1 MRVPA
6 LLAGIALVGTASM
19 ARADV
24 SEYQGQTVVSLA
36 VMVEGVGSPGRVD
49 PGVDR
54 AIQTR
59 TGQPLLMREVRESL
73 VHLLSLGR
81 FEDVLVHAASAS
93 GGVALTYD
101 LVPVHPIARVAFSGT
116 AKLSGVDDGGL
127 RRTLV
132 DRYGGPPPS
141 GRVAEAARLVE
152 DALKARGYLRAQ
164 VVHRIE
170 VTHRPD
176 RAVLWFD
183 VSGGE
188 RTRIGE
194 VRADGAPGALAIAG
208 ALGLATGRPFE
219 RDAIDARAAEH
230 VADRRAD
237 GFYEARLTVAADL
250 VNEDRVANLTLVVSD
265 GPRVRLVF
273 AGDPLPS
280 DRRDDLVPVARE
292 GSTDEDLLEDAS
304 NNIEEYLHAQGY
316 RDATAPHTRDEVG
329 SELHLT
335 FTVTRGRLY
344 RVARVE
350 ISGNVAVPL
359 ADLAPL
365 VRLKEQDPFSEETLD
380 SDAGAIEELYRRL
393 GFAAADV
400 RAGADPLAAAPAG
413 SEVPVVVR
421 VIVNEGPRTIVAF
434 VRVEGRE
441 AVSDETLRAS
451 LGLQPGRPF
460 FVTQLAIDRD
470 AILLQYA
477 NRGFR
482 SASVR
487 FNPGLSVD
495 RSRADVV
502 FTVQEGPELRVGHV
516 LIGGNTRT
524 SRAIVE
530 REIQLK
536 PGDPLGLAAVSE
548 TQRRL
553 AALGLFRRT
562 RIAEVTHGAES
573 TRDLLVTVEEAPVT
587 TVGYGGGLEVAQRI
601 RRTPGET
608 AEERLEFAPRAFFD
622 IGRRNLFGRNRSIN
636 LFTRISLRPRDQLV
650 GEEPLPEAAS
660 ADGSSS
666 SQFGFTE
673 YRILGTY
680 REPQVLGT
688 AADGFLTGT
697 LEQQGRSSFNFAR
710 RAFSAEV
717 GRRLS
722 RTVSV
727 SGNYQIQRTELFDER
742 ISAADEL
749 LVDRLFPQVRLSS
762 FSASVVRDTRDDP
775 LNARGGAYLSA
786 NGQLAAKTI
795 GSEVGLAKSY
805 LTAQVFRPAPRLPR
819 VVVAASARLGVAIGF
834 PLKDLPASERFFAG
848 GDTTVRGF
856 ALDQLGTPETID
868 ENSFPIGGNAL
879 VILNGE
885 LRVPVFGGLDAVG
898 FLDTGN
904 VFARTGDMDLGR
916 LRSAVGF
923 GIRYRSPVG
932 PIRVD
937 LGFKLN
943 PQFLA
948 PGVPERLTA
957 LHISLGQ
964 AF

>member
-1 MRVPA
+1 MRVAA
-6 LLAGIALVGTASM
+6 LLAGIALVGTATT

-24 SEYQGQTVVSLA
+24 NEYQGQTVVSLA
-36 VMVEGVGSPGRVD
+36 VMVEGVGSPGRID

-81 FEDVLVHAASAS
+81 FEDVVVRAALAS

-101 LVPVHPIARVAFSGT
+101 MVPVHPMARVAFSGT
-116 AKLSGVDDGGL
+116 EALSGVDDGDL

-132 DRYGGPPPS
+132 DRYGGRPPS
-141 GRVAEAARLVE
+141 GRAAEAARLVE
-152 DALKARGYLRAQ
+152 DELKARGYLRAQ

-188 RTRIGE
+188 RVRIGE

-280 DRRDDLVPVARE
+280 DQRDELVPVARE

-316 RDATAPHTRDEVG
+316 RDATAPHTRNEAG

-359 ADLAPL
+359 ADFAPL

-400 RAGADPLAAAPAG
+400 RAGADPLAATPAG

-421 VIVNEGPRTIVAF
+421 VIVNEGPRTIVAS
-434 VRVEGRE
+434 VRVEGGE
-441 AVSDETLRAS
+441 AVSGESLRAS

-487 FNPGLSVD
+487 FNPGLSAD

-502 FTVQEGPELRVGHV
+502 FTVHEGPELRVGHV
-516 LIGGNTRT
+516 LIGGNVRT
-524 SRAIVE
+524 SREIIE

-536 PGDPLGLAAVSE
+536 PGDPLGLAAVNE

-562 RIAEVTHGAES
+562 QLAEVTHGGEF

-587 TVGYGGGLEVAQRI
+587 TVGYGGGLEVGLRFRQ
-601 RRTPGET
+601 TSGEA
-608 AEERLEFAPRAFFD
+608 AEERLELAPRAFFD

-636 LFTRISLRPRDQLV
+636 LFTRISLRPRDRLTSA
-650 GEEPLPEAAS
+650 EPQPEPS
-660 ADGSSS
+660 TDGSTPP
-666 SQFGFTE
+666 GFSFME
-673 YRILGTY
+673 YRVLGTY
-680 REPQVLGT
+680 REPQVFGT
-688 AADGFLTGT
+688 SADAFLTGT
-697 LEQQGRSSFNFAR
+697 LEQQERSSFNFAR
-710 RAFSAEV
+710 RAFNAEV

-742 ISAADEL
+742 ISPDDQL

-762 FSASVVRDTRDDP
+762 FSGSVVRDTRDDP

-786 NGQLAAKTI
+786 NGQLAARAI

-805 LTAQVFRPAPRLPR
+805 LTAQIFRPAPRLPR

-868 ENSFPIGGNAL
+868 ENGFPIGGNAL

-904 VFARTGDMDLGR
+904 VFARTSDIELSR
-916 LRSAVGF
+916 LRGAVGF

-937 LGFKLN
+937 LGFKIN

>member
-1 MRVPA
+1 M
-6 LLAGIALVGTASM
+6 
-19 ARADV
+19 
-24 SEYQGQTVVSLA
+24 
-36 VMVEGVGSPGRVD
+36 
-49 PGVDR
+49 
-54 AIQTR
+54 
-59 TGQPLLMREVRESL
+59 
-73 VHLLSLGR
+73 
-81 FEDVLVHAASAS
+81 
-93 GGVALTYD
+93 
-101 LVPVHPIARVAFSGT
+101 
-116 AKLSGVDDGGL
+116 
-127 RRTLV
+127 
-132 DRYGGPPPS
+132 
-141 GRVAEAARLVE
+141 
-152 DALKARGYLRAQ
+152 
-164 VVHRIE
+164 HRID

-183 VSGGE
+183 LSGGE

-194 VRADGAPGALAIAG
+194 VRADGAAGAMAVAS
-208 ALGLATGRPFE
+208 ALGLAPGRPFE
-219 RDAIDARAAEH
+219 RDAIDQRAAEH

-237 GFYEARLTVAADL
+237 GFYEARLTVSADL
-250 VNEDRVANLTLVVSD
+250 VDEDRVANLTLVASD
-265 GPRVRLVF
+265 GPRVRVVF

-316 RDATAPHTRDEVG
+316 RDAVAPHARGEVG
-329 SELHLT
+329 GELHLT

-350 ISGNVAVPL
+350 IAGNVFVPL

-400 RAGADPLAAAPAG
+400 RAGADPLAAAGAG
-413 SEVPVVVR
+413 AEVPLVVR
-421 VIVNEGPRTIVAF
+421 VIVSEGPRTIVESA
-434 VRVEGRE
+434 RIEGGQ
-441 AVSDETLRAS
+441 AVAEDTLRAS

-470 AILLQYA
+470 TLLLQYA
-477 NRGFR
+477 NLGFR

-487 FNPGLSVD
+487 FNPGLSAD

-502 FTVQEGPELRVGHV
+502 FIVQEGPQVRVGHV

-524 SRAIVE
+524 SREIIE
-530 REIQLK
+530 REIQLR
-536 PGDPLGLAAVSE
+536 PGDPLGLAAVNE

-562 RIAEVTHGAES
+562 RVAEVTHGGEF
-573 TRDLLVTVEEAPVT
+573 TRDLLVTVEEAPAT
-587 TVGYGGGLEVAQRI
+587 TIGYGGGLEVGLRFRQ
-601 RRTPGET
+601 TLGEA

-636 LFTRISLRPRDQLV
+636 LFTRISLRARDPLV

-660 ADGSSS
+660 ADAPRS

-673 YRILGTY
+673 YRILATY

-710 RAFSAEV
+710 RALSAEA

-722 RTVSV
+722 RTVNV

-742 ISAADEL
+742 IKPSDQL

-762 FSASVVRDTRDDP
+762 FSGSVVRDTRDDP
-775 LNARGGAYLSA
+775 LNTRGGEYLSA
-786 NGQLAAKTI
+786 NGQLAAMAI

-805 LTAQVFRPAPRLPR
+805 LTAQLFRPAPRLPR
-819 VVVAASARLGVAIGF
+819 VVLAASARLGVAIGF

-868 ENSFPIGGNAL
+868 ENGFPIGGNAL